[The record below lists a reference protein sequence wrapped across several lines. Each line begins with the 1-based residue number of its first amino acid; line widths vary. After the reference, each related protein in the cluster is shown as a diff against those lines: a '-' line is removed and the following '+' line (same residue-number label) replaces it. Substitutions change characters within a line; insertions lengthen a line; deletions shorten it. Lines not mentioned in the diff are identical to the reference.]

1 MRRSNEE
8 INHFF
13 ASLWAGEFGQSSL
26 LLVAHVSL
34 PDTHRSSRRESC
46 PNPLRSIDFSSN
58 PVPYTLMQKA
68 LEKYN
73 KRVDKVNSLLCVGLD
88 SEFEKLP
95 KNFKNEKFPQF
106 AFNKWI
112 VEQTSDYVSA
122 YKPNMA
128 FYEAR
133 GAEGIKELELTMEY
147 LKETHPDIFTI
158 CDGKRAEIGNTSRQY
173 AKEVFEHFGFD
184 AVTLNPYF
192 GKDALQ
198 PFLDYEDK
206 GCIILCRTS
215 NPSAREFQ
223 DILVEGKPLWQVV
236 AEKVVAEW
244 NDNENCLLVAAATYP
259 EELKTIR
266 KVVGGITLLVP
277 GIGAQGG
284 DTKAAVKAGLNSQ
297 GKGLILSASRAVI
310 FAENPGDVARS
321 LRDEINTCRLP

>member
-1 MRRSNEE
+1 ME
-8 INHFF
+8 
-13 ASLWAGEFGQSSL
+13 
-26 LLVAHVSL
+26 
-34 PDTHRSSRRESC
+34 
-46 PNPLRSIDFSSN
+46 
-58 PVPYTLMQKA
+58 KA
-68 LEKYN
+68 LEKYD
-73 KRVDKVNSLLCVGLD
+73 KRIDKVNSLLCVGLD

-95 KNFKNEKFPQF
+95 ERFKKEELPQF
-106 AFNKWI
+106 EFNKWI
-112 VEQTSDYVSA
+112 VAKTSEFVST

-133 GAEGIKELELTMEY
+133 GAKGIKELELTAEY
-147 LKETHPDIFTI
+147 LQRSHPDIFTI

-192 GKDALQ
+192 GRDALQ
-198 PFLDYEDK
+198 PFLDYKDK

-236 AEKVVAEW
+236 AEKVVTEW
-244 NDNENCLLVAAATYP
+244 NENGNCLLVVGATYP

-266 KVVGGITLLVP
+266 KVVGELTLLVP

-284 DTKAAVKAGLNSQ
+284 NIRAAVKAGLNSQ
-297 GKGLILSASRAVI
+297 SKGLILSSSRAVI
-310 FAENPGDVARS
+310 FAENPGAS
-321 LRDEINTCRLP
+321 AKALRDEINSCRVY